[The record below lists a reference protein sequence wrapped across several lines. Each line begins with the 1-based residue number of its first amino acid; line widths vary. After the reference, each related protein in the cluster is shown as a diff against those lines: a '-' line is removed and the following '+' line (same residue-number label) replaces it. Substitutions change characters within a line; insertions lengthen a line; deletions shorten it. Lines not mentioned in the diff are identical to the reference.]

1 MLNRR
6 RLDIALEV
14 AGILS
19 AHPVFLDTETTGLDD
34 RAEVVEVAVVDLAG
48 QVLLDSLVK
57 PTRPIPIAATAV
69 HGIGPMDVADAPTL
83 TELWPKLAAAIEGHV
98 VVIYNAAYDI
108 RALHQSARACS
119 IGLLPWTSPHFC
131 MMTAYAEY
139 WGDWSEY
146 HGNYKW
152 QSLGA
157 AAAQQRLVV
166 PEGLHRA
173 AADAELTRRLACHVV
188 AAQLSA
194 LAAGTPIRVG
204 VSGC

>member
-6 RLDIALEV
+6 KLDVALEV
-14 AGILS
+14 AGVL
-19 AHPVFLDTETTGLDD
+19 AYDPVFLDTETTGLDD
-34 RAEVVEVAVVDLAG
+34 RAEVVEVAVIALDG
-48 QVLLDSLVK
+48 RVLVDSLVR
-57 PTRPIPIAATAV
+57 PTIPIPGTATAV
-69 HGIGPMDVADAPTL
+69 HGIGPLDVADAPTFAGL
-83 TELWPKLAAAIEGHV
+83 RPELAAAIEGRT

-108 RALHQSARACS
+108 RALDRSARACG
-119 IGLLPWTSPHFC
+119 IGLLPLSCHFC

-139 WGDWSEY
+139 WGDWSKY
-146 HGNYKW
+146 HGNYRW

>member
-6 RLDIALEV
+6 KLDVALEV
-14 AGILS
+14 AGVL
-19 AHPVFLDTETTGLDD
+19 AYDPVFLDTETTGLDD
-34 RAEVVEVAVVDLAG
+34 RAEVVEVAVIALDG
-48 QVLLDSLVK
+48 RVLVDSLVR
-57 PTRPIPIAATAV
+57 PTIPIPGTATAV
-69 HGIGPMDVADAPTL
+69 HGIGPLDVADAPTFA
-83 TELWPKLAAAIEGHV
+83 ELWSKLAAAIEGHV

-139 WGDWSEY
+139 WGDWSDW

-152 QSLGA
+152 QSLSA
-157 AAAQQRLVV
+157 AAAQQQLVV
-166 PEGLHRA
+166 PTNLHRA
-173 AADAELTRRLACHVV
+173 GADAELTRRLACHIA

-194 LAAGTPIRVG
+194 LAAGTPIKVG